1 MLERDGQGLNLT
13 EQVRDGILNHTG
25 SDRPATLEGRIV
37 KLVDRVA
44 YINHDIDDALR
55 AGILRPDDLP
65 AAEIELLGPTGSA
78 RIDTLVRDIVERS
91 AAAGDIVQSEEVG
104 GAMLRLRKF
113 MFDRVYLGEAA
124 RGEHERAH
132 ARPARPLR
140 PLHGAPR
147 GGAGGRAGGER
158 VPAGRRLPRRDDRS
172 LLHRPL
178 RRADR
183 ARGGALLMAL
193 ISEESLERVKQAA
206 DIVEVISA
214 HTDLRRQ
221 GARWVGLCPFH
232 EERTPSFSVDAQE
245 KLYHCF
251 GCGVGGD
258 TIKFVEEKE
267 GLGFA
272 EAVELLADRYGV
284 ELEREKED
292 PRAEARRQQRRR
304 LGELLDRTAGF
315 YAQLPL
321 GLRRRRRKARA
332 YLAERGLGEE
342 ALRAFG
348 VGYAPSAWDTVLLR
362 GQRAGFK
369 VEELRAVG
377 LAQQGRSGGEY
388 DRFRERIMFP
398 IRDRRGRTLGFGGRA
413 MRSDQGAKYVNTAET
428 DFFHKSQM
436 LYGIDLAKEAI
447 AKSGRAVVVEGYT
460 DVLALHQA
468 GIGEAVGVMGTAITE
483 EQVAALSGMVDEV
496 VLALDADS
504 AGQEAMLRAQRV
516 AAGRKMR
523 LRVAAMPAGEDP
535 AEMMAA
541 EGGAERFRA
550 LVEGAVDLPA
560 FQVGLVLERTDVSS
574 PAERDRALGE
584 VAPILAGMGET
595 ASRDELVRRV
605 AERLDLEPAMV
616 MGRVTAAQPLSGGSA
631 EPPRR
636 GRGGGADAGARSGG
650 ELTSRERRERALLA
664 MCIALPAEGR
674 EYLARLTEEHLS
686 PSGARAAGLAA
697 RASRG
702 PGVQP
707 PPRRRPARR
716 PDRRAGH
723 PRPRRA
729 RLGRG
734 DGAQLPPARAA
745 PPRVPDRRRRRSRR
759 LRAPRRPQP
768 RARRPGRA
776 HSPHRAG
783 RELALGVCRPC
794 SILFEC

>member
-1 MLERDGQGLNLT
+1 
-13 EQVRDGILNHTG
+13 
-25 SDRPATLEGRIV
+25 
-37 KLVDRVA
+37 
-44 YINHDIDDALR
+44 
-55 AGILRPDDLP
+55 
-65 AAEIELLGPTGSA
+65 
-78 RIDTLVRDIVERS
+78 
-91 AAAGDIVQSEEVG
+91 
-104 GAMLRLRKF
+104 
-113 MFDRVYLGEAA
+113 
-124 RGEHERAH
+124 
-132 ARPARPLR
+132 
-140 PLHGAPR
+140 
-147 GGAGGRAGGER
+147 
-158 VPAGRRLPRRDDRS
+158 
-172 LLHRPL
+172 
-178 RRADR
+178 
-183 ARGGALLMAL
+183 MAL
-193 ISEESLERVKQAA
+193 ISEDSLEQVKQAV
-206 DIVEVISA
+206 DIVEVVSA

-284 ELEREKED
+284 ELQRDKED

-315 YAQLPL
+315 YAQYLWDSEEA
-321 GLRRRRRKARA
+321 GKARA

-342 ALRAFG
+342 MLRAFG

-377 LAQQGRSGGEY
+377 LAQRGRSGGEY

-447 AKSGRAVVVEGYT
+447 AKSNRVVVVEGYT

-541 EGGAERFRA
+541 EGGAARFQA
-550 LVEGAVDLPA
+550 LVDGAVDLPA
-560 FQVGLVLERTDVSS
+560 FQVGLILERTDAGS
-574 PAERDRALGE
+574 PAERDRALNE
-584 VAPILAGMGET
+584 VASILAGIGEGQV
-595 ASRDELVRRV
+595 ASREELERRV
-605 AERLDLEPAMV
+605 ADRLDFDPPTV
-616 MGRVTAAQPLSGGSA
+616 RSRVVASQPTS
-631 EPPRR
+631 
-636 GRGGGADAGARSGG
+636 GGGAAAVVSDRAGGPRPSSTQPGVRRSAVAA
-650 ELTSRERRERALLA
+650 LTSRERRERALLA
-664 MCIALPAEGR
+664 MCIALPDEGK
-674 EYLARLTEEHLS
+674 EYLARLTDEHLS
-686 PSGARAAGLAA
+686 PTGARATAWLREHPADPASSLPREDEELAGLIAELVILAHDEPASAEAMELNYLQLEQRRLETEITAA
-697 RASRG
+697 GDA
-702 PGVQP
+702 
-707 PPRRRPARR
+707 
-716 PDRRAGH
+716 DDYERRAALS
-723 PRPRRA
+723 RE
-729 RLGRG
+729 
-734 DGAQLPPARAA
+734 RAA
-745 PPRVPDRRRRRSRR
+745 LVERIARTERV
-759 LRAPRRPQP
+759 
-768 RARRPGRA
+768 G
-776 HSPHRAG
+776 G
-783 RELALGVCRPC
+783 
-794 SILFEC
+794 